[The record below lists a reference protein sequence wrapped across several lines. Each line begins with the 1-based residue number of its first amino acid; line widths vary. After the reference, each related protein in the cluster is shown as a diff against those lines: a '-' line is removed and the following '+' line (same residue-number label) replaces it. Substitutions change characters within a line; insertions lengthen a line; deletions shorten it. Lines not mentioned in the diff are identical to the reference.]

1 MSIDRELIEQAMSYE
16 AYLTLIDELLQEGKS
31 TSGDR
36 KESNLAYT
44 RLNQQRTKK
53 WDKIININEP
63 LTQALSTLSYDIIWL
78 VLTEGWCG
86 DAAQNLPIINKM
98 AMISPQIDLK
108 LLLRDQHPQLMDAYL
123 TKGARAIPKLIFLRK
138 SDLKEL
144 AVWGPRPSPAQNML
158 YDYKKNG
165 SDPTIDIY
173 QEIHLWYS
181 KNKAEALQEEFLSL
195 VKNLP

>member
-1 MSIDRELIEQAMSYE
+1 MSYE
-16 AYLTLIDELLQEGKS
+16 AYLTLTDELLKEGKS
-31 TSGDR
+31 TSGDQT
-36 KESNLAYT
+36 ESQLAYT

-63 LTQALSTLSYDIIWL
+63 LTHALKEIPYDMIWL

-98 AMISPQIDLK
+98 AELSGQIDLK
-108 LLLRDQHPQLMDAYL
+108 LLLRDQYPQLMDAYL

-144 AVWGPRPSPAQNML
+144 AVWGPRPAPAQNIL
-158 YDYKKNG
+158 YDYKNNG
-165 SDPTIDIY
+165 SDPAKDIY

-181 KNKAEALQEEFLSL
+181 KDKAEALQAEFLSL
-195 VKNLP
+195 IKSLS